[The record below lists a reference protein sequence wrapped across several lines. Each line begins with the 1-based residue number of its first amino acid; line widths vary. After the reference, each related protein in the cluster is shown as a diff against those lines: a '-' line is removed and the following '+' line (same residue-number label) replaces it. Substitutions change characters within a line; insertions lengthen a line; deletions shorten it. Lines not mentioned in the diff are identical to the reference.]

1 LILNGEYKHYIFG
14 TEDNINE
21 ETKFEDLEPILI
33 RQEKQSSIYTLSHK
47 VFHSIEAQPNTV
59 SIIIRGPAVKDRFLI
74 IDKLT
79 KKKWW
84 EYGRESE
91 TIEEIRRKQV
101 SLDHIKNLIEKLYK
115 LKVLK

>member
-1 LILNGEYKHYIFG
+1 MFVNL
-14 TEDNINE
+14 E
-21 ETKFEDLEPILI
+21 EADFKELKPIII
-33 RQEKQSSIYTLSHK
+33 REEKQDAIYTLSHK

-59 SIIIRGPAVKDRFLI
+59 SLIIRGTAVKDRFLI
-74 IDKLT
+74 MDKLT

-91 TIEEIRRKQV
+91 TIEEIKRKQV
-101 SLDHIKNLIEKLYK
+101 SLEHIKNLIEKLYK